1 MKVSF
6 SLFFVGAACEGA
18 TAAYIRLCFGHP
30 LLSRESASAPPVRIG
45 LGTTE
50 QELVD
55 VPSCIPIGK
64 RPAAMEAEKP
74 SGPIATDSPASSIAN
89 NPAGSSYPPPT
100 IAATTTTLP
109 PPPHPPVLHNAHPT
123 VMDLDTSTAE
133 DRSRRATSVI
143 SMDDLEAAQALEGL
157 RSGMFTC
164 LHSAS
169 AEKR

>member
-1 MKVSF
+1 MKVP
-6 SLFFVGAACEGA
+6 LC
-18 TAAYIRLCFGHP
+18 AAYISLCFSRGV
-30 LLSRESASAPPVRIG
+30 LSISRESASAPPVRIG

-55 VPSCIPIGK
+55 VPSCLPIGK
-64 RPAAMEAEKP
+64 RPAMEAEKP

-100 IAATTTTLP
+100 IAATTATL

-123 VMDLDTSTAE
+123 VMDLDTSTTE

-157 RSGMFTC
+157 RSGRFTRLC
-164 LHSAS
+164 SAA
-169 AEKR
+169 AERR